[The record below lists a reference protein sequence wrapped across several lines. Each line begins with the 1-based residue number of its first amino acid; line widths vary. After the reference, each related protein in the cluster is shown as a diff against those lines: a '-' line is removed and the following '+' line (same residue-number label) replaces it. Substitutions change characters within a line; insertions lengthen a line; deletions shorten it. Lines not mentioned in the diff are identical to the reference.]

1 MTSVDESNLLFTPF
15 FDKLIWKINNFL
27 SIFLSLLG
35 IRITQ
40 VAEIKADILSTEFIW
55 DMKYIFTFVW
65 FSTLIKYQSTLDED
79 KGLLAIYNE
88 Y

>member
-55 DMKYIFTFVW
+55 DMKYIFTFC
-65 FSTLIKYQSTLDED
+65 LIFNPD
-79 KGLLAIYNE
+79 
-88 Y
+88 